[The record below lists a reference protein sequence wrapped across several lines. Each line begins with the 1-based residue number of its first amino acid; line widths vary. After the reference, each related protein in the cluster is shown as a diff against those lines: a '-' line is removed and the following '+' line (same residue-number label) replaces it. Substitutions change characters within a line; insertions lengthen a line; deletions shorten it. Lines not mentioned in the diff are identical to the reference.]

1 MIMKNLISLFVILAT
16 LLSGL
21 SAQSVIRFTAQ
32 DNLGQYTQLHHVTL
46 QNLTRGWTQQLY
58 FPDTIWVTSEVGVHS
73 YDLDK
78 SFHLYQNVPNPFNGI
93 TEFTLN
99 LPYEDQ
105 VNVVVYELSGR
116 QIARFSQKLSPGSHT
131 FCVMLQKPQTYLL
144 AVSTSRDKASIKM
157 VNTGGSLSGIRHV
170 SADVPHA
177 VSLKAQ
183 MSDPDFPFEPG
194 DDMLYVGYVLIDS
207 SVFVCSDSIRQFQY
221 NLNED
226 IVLNFHL
233 WKPKYHEN
241 RYVDTSALFI
251 PIGVECNGGC
261 GVSKSFLVT
270 GFPNGDFVQGAE
282 DIYFVRLKMEQ
293 SDVSDLWINLTC
305 PNGLSAS
312 ILKTKYQSNSGCYS
326 QIPASEQGWPIM
338 GGSDP
343 HFGWSRPDSYG
354 NFCDPD
360 SNIIGTCWNY
370 CWSDNTTQGYQY
382 AGGNGYVTDYNNLIT
397 SNNPYSSITSQYV
410 DSTHVANMTQVYHP
424 HVSFSNLV
432 GCPMNGLWTI
442 TLINGNPY
450 TIENGYLA
458 ECELRFRED
467 SVIVGYE
474 YDLQPAALAFPGVH
488 TIGVSVKGSNTAV
501 CVGEVTDSGNAALS
515 ARGFCWST
523 SPNPTLNDSHTSGSP
538 YVGVFRDTLT
548 GLSPDITYHYRA
560 YAVNEAGVAYGADK
574 TFVLASG
581 PTCPPSVTDYDGNVY
596 ETVQLGPQCWM
607 RENLKTR
614 HFADGTEILI
624 QTQVANNFVTPS
636 YWTSGDTNVYG
647 RLYNLPAAVNCEY
660 LPDSL
665 HVLIQGV
672 CPDGWHLPSLP
683 EWQNLFSYVSGNPA
697 YHCNGNPNKIAK
709 ALAFDGLWSYF
720 NESCTIGNELSSNNA
735 TGFSMKP
742 AGLGNTVIPPG
753 TEALFWT
760 SSIIFVPDDYPRGYM
775 LDFVYFDDTVEDAIY
790 WSTSVWARSVRC
802 LRDYTNP

>member
-1 MIMKNLISLFVILAT
+1 MKNLISLFVILAT

-194 DDMLYVGYVLIDS
+194 DDMMYVGFVLTDS
-207 SVFVCSDSIRQFQY
+207 NLFMRSDTIRQLQF
-221 NLNED
+221 NMDEEV
-226 IVLNFHL
+226 VLHFL
-233 WKPKYHEN
+233 RPADLAYPE
-241 RYVDTSALFI
+241 VTTM
-251 PIGVECNGGC
+251 
-261 GVSKSFLVT
+261 GVSAK
-270 GFPNGDFVQGAE
+270 E
-282 DIYFVRLKMEQ
+282 
-293 SDVSDLWINLTC
+293 
-305 PNGLSAS
+305 
-312 ILKTKYQSNSGCYS
+312 
-326 QIPASEQGWPIM
+326 
-338 GGSDP
+338 GS
-343 HFGWSRPDSYG
+343 
-354 NFCDPD
+354 
-360 SNIIGTCWNY
+360 
-370 CWSDNTTQGYQY
+370 
-382 AGGNGYVTDYNNLIT
+382 L
-397 SNNPYSSITSQYV
+397 
-410 DSTHVANMTQVYHP
+410 
-424 HVSFSNLV
+424 
-432 GCPMNGLWTI
+432 
-442 TLINGNPY
+442 
-450 TIENGYLA
+450 
-458 ECELRFRED
+458 
-467 SVIVGYE
+467 
-474 YDLQPAALAFPGVH
+474 
-488 TIGVSVKGSNTAV
+488 AV
-501 CVGEVTDSGNAALS
+501 CVGEITQSGNATLS